1 MKRRL
6 LTLPELSL
14 IIFMLRGKP
23 SADTLLGKLMTTE
36 VEDIED
42 GGMGSLRFVSEK
54 PDRRLGEKVA
64 GTHFLDEDGV
74 PVLVSLYLDLQ
85 GELYELDSWKTDY
98 SPLKRIP
105 LF

>member
-23 SADTLLGKLMTTE
+23 NADTLLGKLMTTK
-36 VEDIED
+36 VEDMED
-42 GGMGSLRFVSEK
+42 GGMGGLRFVSDQEE
-54 PDRRLGEKVA
+54 RRLGEKVA
-64 GTHFLDEDGV
+64 ETRFSDEDGV
-74 PVLVSLYLDLQ
+74 PVLVSLYLDQ
-85 GELYELDSWKTDY
+85 EGALYELDSWKTDY

>member
-14 IIFMLRGKP
+14 ILFLLRDKP
-23 SADTLLGKLMTTE
+23 AAEKFLAWLPIAE
-36 VEDIED
+36 VEELAD
-42 GGMGSLRFVSEK
+42 GGMGSLRFVSRKDEQ
-54 PDRRLGEKVA
+54 RLGQKIAELQ
-64 GTHFLDEDGV
+64 FLDEDGV
-74 PVLVSLYLDLQ
+74 PVLVSLYLDQ
-85 GELYELDSWKTDY
+85 EGALYELDSWKTDY

>member
-14 IIFMLRGKP
+14 VIYMLRGKP
-23 SADTLLGKLMTTE
+23 NADPLLVKLMTTE
-36 VEDIED
+36 VEDVED
-42 GGMGSLRFVSEK
+42 GGMGSLRFVSDK
-54 PDRRLGEKVA
+54 PDPRLGEKVA
-64 GTHFLDEDGV
+64 EARFLDEDNV
-74 PVLVSLYLDLQ
+74 AVLVALYLDHE
-85 GELYELDSWKTDY
+85 GDLYELDSWKTDY